1 MSCGVSAASQRQI
14 RRAASPRL
22 VRHPWK
28 GSRRYHF
35 GRDLQLLEH
44 AGLTRCPVADA
55 NSCYFNRLEEM

>member
-28 GSRRYHF
+28 GSRRYHS
-35 GRDLQLLEH
+35 GSDLEPPENT
-44 AGLTRCPVADA
+44 GLTRCPVAGA
-55 NSCYFNRLEEM
+55 NSLNFNRLEDM

>member
-35 GRDLQLLEH
+35 GSEMQPLETTE
-44 AGLTRCPVADA
+44 LTRCPLASA
-55 NSCYFNRLEEM
+55 KSLNFQCLEDM

>member
-1 MSCGVSAASQRQI
+1 MGCSVSAASQRQI

-35 GRDLQLLEH
+35 GSDLQRLETM
-44 AGLTRCPVADA
+44 GLTMRLVASA
-55 NSCYFNRLEEM
+55 KSLHFNHLEEL